1 MFHYVNK
8 AYDIHFSDDYSHR
21 TLQITMQLSR
31 SLQLVYAHW
40 IWRHCKLVR
49 RNVDNSM
56 LNNSDIQQVQHP
68 RRSVSITRVQLA
80 ADRPIQLLFSFQPR
94 HRHANRR
101 RNCKHHHRVPLE
113 MAARRL
119 ALRNAGSR
127 LSLFVYNGLISMS
140 TIMERSRWISMDGLE
155 KEKDRA
161 ARGFSVLYSLTI
173 HDDKKKT
180 KRPKTNKRGNMILAL
195 LGN

>member
-1 MFHYVNK
+1 
-8 AYDIHFSDDYSHR
+8 
-21 TLQITMQLSR
+21 MQLSR

-173 HDDKKKT
+173 HDDKKKQSDRKQIREVIWSLLSSET
-180 KRPKTNKRGNMILAL
+180 KRAARQPWSALDLLRQEWVWLAT
-195 LGN
+195 